1 MNAKSFE
8 KWQAIEDEFLN
19 SDLDEVAFCKSR
31 KINLDWFRQKLCD
44 AERHEQKIK
53 LQGSKTTPEN
63 LFVELI
69 PQPDDKTEPVI
80 PGSLRVK
87 FHGVYFELAN
97 GFPVEV
103 FKQALQVVKEV
114 I

>member
-1 MNAKSFE
+1 MDAKSFE

-44 AERHEQKIK
+44 AEQHEQKIK
-53 LQGSKTTPEN
+53 QQKPQESPKN

-69 PQPDDKTEPVI
+69 PQPGAQAESVP
-80 PGSLRVK
+80 PGSLKIK
-87 FHGVYFELAN
+87 FREFDFELSS

-103 FKQALQVVKEV
+103 FRQALQVVKEV

>member
-1 MNAKSFE
+1 MNNKSFE

-53 LQGSKTTPEN
+53 HQKPGESSEN

-69 PQPDDKTEPVI
+69 PQLADNTEQVI
-80 PGSLRVK
+80 PGYLKVK
-87 FHGVYFELAN
+87 FRDADFELTP

-103 FKQALQVVKEV
+103 FRQAIQVVKEV

>member
-1 MNAKSFE
+1 MNDKSFE
-8 KWQAIEDEFLN
+8 KWQTIEDEFLN

-31 KINLDWFRQKLCD
+31 KINLDWFRQKLSD

-53 LQGSKTTPEN
+53 QQKPQESSEN

-69 PQPDDKTEPVI
+69 PQLADNTEQVI
-80 PGSLRVK
+80 PGNLKIK
-87 FHGVYFELAN
+87 FREFYFELTS

-103 FKQALQVVKEV
+103 FRQALQIVKEV

>member
-1 MNAKSFE
+1 MNDKSFE

-53 LQGSKTTPEN
+53 QQKPGESSKN

-69 PQPDDKTEPVI
+69 PQLADNTEQVI
-80 PGSLRVK
+80 PGILRVK
-87 FHGVYFELAN
+87 FRGADFELAV
-97 GFPVEV
+97 GFPLEV
-103 FKQALQVVKEV
+103 FRQALQVIKEV
-114 I
+114 V